1 MRVMLP
7 LLMVHDEIAL
17 QRLLLQKILPSGDA
31 IVHILEEN
39 AKLIMTKAQRNIK
52 IKVQILMND
61 VEAEKKYA
69 HVIRRVTPVDLVVA
83 TAVIHEVAA
92 EERQS
97 HQQKGIAIR

>member
-1 MRVMLP
+1 MRV
-7 LLMVHDEIAL
+7 AL

-39 AKLIMTKAQRNIK
+39 AKLIMTK

-97 HQQKGIAIR
+97 QQQKGIAIR